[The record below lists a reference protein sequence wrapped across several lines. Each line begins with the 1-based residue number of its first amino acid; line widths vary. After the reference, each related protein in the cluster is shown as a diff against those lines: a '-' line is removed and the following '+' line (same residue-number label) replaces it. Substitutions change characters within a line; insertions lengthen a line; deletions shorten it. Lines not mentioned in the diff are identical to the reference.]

1 MKNSFILIGLLFVTN
16 VLLGQETVKEQTE
29 VAFAVIEKVPVY
41 PGCKDDTNE
50 GLKHCMSQNIS
61 ALVAKNFNIKKAS
74 KGLEAGKH
82 RVFVSFKIDNT
93 GKVTTIKTRA
103 PSPALEKEAARVIKK
118 LPKMT
123 PGQQKGKNVGVL
135 YSLPITFEIEDK
147 KKN

>member
-1 MKNSFILIGLLFVTN
+1 
-16 VLLGQETVKEQTE
+16 
-29 VAFAVIEKVPVY
+29 
-41 PGCKDDTNE
+41 
-50 GLKHCMSQNIS
+50 MSQNIS

-93 GKVTTIKTRA
+93 GITTIKTRA